1 MKKQQVAHTSP
12 LIERVKAVMAAK
24 GLKAR
29 AWSLLASRLLGSEDP
44 DIVRNIL
51 RGKSKS
57 PRGDTLMALAQAAGI
72 DVNYLMLRSNEMGG
86 EGSGGPLTESGPPE
100 RNATP
105 APLQPPARGDMPKD
119 LPVLGIVEGG
129 PDGAFFFDDDGT
141 PIDYVRRPPRLA
153 GVSEAYALYVQ
164 GESMRPW
171 REAGQLVMVAPRIP
185 VQIGDYVAVQLRD
198 HEYAKAGLVKRL
210 YKRTAKEVQ
219 LEQFNP
225 PKILKYPVERV
236 VRMHRIMEWTELMGA

>member
-1 MKKQQVAHTSP
+1 MKKPSILYSSP
-12 LIERVKAVMAAK
+12 LVDRINGVMDAK
-24 GLKAR
+24 GLR
-29 AWSLLASRLLGSEDP
+29 PRTWSLLASNDP
-44 DIVRNIL
+44 DLVRNIL

-57 PRGDTLMALAQAAGI
+57 PRADTLMALANAAGI
-72 DVNYLMLRSNEMGG
+72 DVNYLLLHSDKMTSEAASDATPEELGR
-86 EGSGGPLTESGPPE
+86 LE
-100 RNATP
+100 RNAGP
-105 APLQPPARGDMPKD
+105 AAVQPPSRSDMPKD

-129 PDGAFFFDDDGT
+129 PDGAFFFDSDGT

-164 GESMRPW
+164 GDSMRPW

-185 VQIGDYVAVQLRD
+185 VQIGDYVAIQLRD
-198 HEYAKAGLVKRL
+198 HEHAKAGLVKRL

-225 PKILKYPVERV
+225 PKILRYPLEQI